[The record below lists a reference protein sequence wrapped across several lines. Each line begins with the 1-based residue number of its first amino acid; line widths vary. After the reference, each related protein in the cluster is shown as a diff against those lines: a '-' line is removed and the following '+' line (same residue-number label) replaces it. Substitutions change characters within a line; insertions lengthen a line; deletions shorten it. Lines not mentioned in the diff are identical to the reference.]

1 MRLYLICFL
10 ILVFLIVLSILS
22 IQFISHIITNTCDDL
37 LSATILYR
45 SGNIDHVLFILE
57 NMERHWDENEAI
69 LGALLSHR
77 EIDTVITAFAELKS
91 LAESKDYDE
100 FFSTAAA
107 LQVQLKHIQ
116 EMEYPLIQNIF

>member
-57 NMERHWDENEAI
+57 NMERHWNENEAI

-77 EIDTVITAFAELKS
+77 EIDAVITAFAELKS

-107 LQVQLKHIQ
+107 LHVQLKHIQ
-116 EMEYPLIQNIF
+116 AMEYPLIQNIF